1 MYEKREGIKMKKY
14 LSVIIAAAAFIFP
27 LCYFIYCIRSSRLIG
42 SSFVIQSLIAAVT
55 AVLFSL
61 IKRIPDGIRIAVSTL
76 AFVFSLG
83 MFSLSMMFQPTEFLV
98 KTGDEAVRD
107 ADRPLIESIGGYES
121 ARMYDIIGGDSS
133 SGRVQLIKF
142 NEEDFTEVIKYIE
155 DNYEPYEADVG
166 EYDPETGISLDGFSF
181 RLNGA
186 SVIPYHA
193 SLTGINAEARE
204 IAVVSYG
211 WPSGG
216 ISEID
221 EDFINYQ
228 CGWRFVKPY
237 EKGGYPALYWY
248 CLTAN

>member
-1 MYEKREGIKMKKY
+1 MKKY
-14 LSVIIAAAAFIFP
+14 LSVIIAAVSFIFS
-27 LCYFIYCIRSSRLIG
+27 LVYFIYCIRSSRLID
-42 SSFVIQSLIAAVT
+42 SSFVINPLIAAVI

-61 IKRIPDGIRIAVSTL
+61 IKRIPDGIRIAVSSL

-83 MFSLSMMFQPTEFLV
+83 LFSLSMMFQPTEFLV

-107 ADRPLIESIGGYES
+107 ADRPLIESVGGYES
-121 ARMYDIIGGDSS
+121 ARRYDIIGSDGADGS
-133 SGRVQLIKF
+133 VQLIKF
-142 NEEDFTEVIKYIE
+142 SEEGFSEAIKYIE
-155 DNYEPYEADVG
+155 ENYEPYEGDVG
-166 EYDPETGISLDGFSF
+166 EYDSKTGISLDGFTF
-181 RLNGA
+181 RLDGA
-186 SVIPYHA
+186 SGLPYWA
-193 SLTGINAEARE
+193 RLTGINREARE

-221 EDFINYQ
+221 EAFINYQ

-248 CLTAN
+248 CLTEN

>member
-1 MYEKREGIKMKKY
+1 MKKY
-14 LSVIIAAAAFIFP
+14 LSVIIAAVAFIFP
-27 LCYFIYCIRSSRLIG
+27 LVYFVYCIRSSRLID
-42 SSFVIQSLIAAVT
+42 SSFVIKPLIAAVI

-61 IKRIPDGIRIAVSTL
+61 IKRIPDGIRIAVSSL

-83 MFSLSMMFQPTEFLV
+83 LFSLAMMYQPAEFLV
-98 KTGDEAVRD
+98 KTGDEAIRD
-107 ADRPLIESIGGYES
+107 ADRPLIECAGGYES
-121 ARMYDIIGGDSS
+121 ARMYDIIGSDGS

-142 NEEDFTEVIKYIE
+142 KEESFPEVIKYIE
-155 DNYEPYEADVG
+155 ENYEPYEGDVG
-166 EYDPETGISLDGFSF
+166 EYDSKTGISLDGFSF

-186 SVIPYHA
+186 SVIPYYA
-193 SLTGINAEARE
+193 SLTGINAETRE

-228 CGWRFVKPY
+228 CGRRFVKPY